1 MPYYMRSIRS
11 VRKTPNA
18 SGRKE
23 GRKENHIFDYFGSPL
38 ADTLV
43 STAGVFIDRLRKTF
57 AGTKSALVFG

>member
-23 GRKENHIFDYFGSPL
+23 GWKEGKSHFRFFGSPL

-43 STAGVFIDRLRKTF
+43 SSTGFYR
-57 AGTKSALVFG
+57 